1 MFVQHQLLLLFITV
15 LCFMTTT
22 GKNQLATLYAYTHT
36 PHDLCCI
43 ISGSATSCGNNGPFK
58 CLGAA
63 KDVWVESGYGNYN
76 SYKFLIF
83 GKHLYYPKKRL
94 LIQFD
99 DIPSSCGNVV
109 WAKLYLKYYYSHKP
123 SWVNAKDIHRTVQV
137 HQVKK
142 DWHKNINFKVLFIQ
156 IKKEWSET
164 QVIRIYCKSGL
175 KWSKPYLALDGSDAN
190 ADSMD
195 TVAFPPTKPWLQLD
209 ITQAA
214 RNWKNGEKNCR
225 VVIWATNENDDGRDI
240 CFFSREYWNNFYRPR
255 LFLLCN

>member
-1 MFVQHQLLLLFITV
+1 M
-15 LCFMTTT
+15 
-22 GKNQLATLYAYTHT
+22 
-36 PHDLCCI
+36 
-43 ISGSATSCGNNGPFK
+43 
-58 CLGAA
+58 
-63 KDVWVESGYGNYN
+63 
-76 SYKFLIF
+76 
-83 GKHLYYPKKRL
+83 YYPKKRL

-109 WAKLYLKYYYSHKP
+109 WAKLYLKYYYSHKS

-164 QVIRIYCKSGL
+164 QVTSIYRKSGL

-195 TVAFPPTKPWLQLD
+195 TVTFPPTKPWLQLD
-209 ITQAA
+209 ITEAA
-214 RNWKNGEKNCR
+214 RNWKNGEKNYG
-225 VVIWATNENDDGRDI
+225 VVIWATNENDNGRDI
-240 CFFSREYWNNFYRPR
+240 CFFSREYWKKFYRPR